1 MTGFVSGPQ
10 EQGADREAGR
20 CEGIGETPWGRCE
33 ALSSWAASV
42 DCGLPDRAAA
52 RRERLAHRARR
63 GPLPPF
69 GPRRGLARLIRA
81 VPTLGPR
88 SPRSL
93 AALAGRER
101 RSVCPRDH
109 RSGTLCADPSYKR
122 AQRDRRQR
130 CLGPALFASQRDSR
144 CSARCRVTH
153 PRLTL
158 RRKKSTC
165 LTNAR
170 KCFSLSLTEL

>member
-20 CEGIGETPWGRCE
+20 CEGLGETPWGRCE

-63 GPLPPF
+63 GPPPPPF

-93 AALAGRER
+93 VALAGRER
-101 RSVCPRDH
+101 RSVCPEI
-109 RSGTLCADPSYKR
+109 TEA
-122 AQRDRRQR
+122 
-130 CLGPALFASQRDSR
+130 
-144 CSARCRVTH
+144 ARFVQTH
-153 PRLTL
+153 
-158 RRKKSTC
+158 
-165 LTNAR
+165 LTNEHKEIEDSDALVLLCLR
-170 KCFSLSLTEL
+170 VNATLAALRDAVLLILV

>member
-10 EQGADREAGR
+10 EQGADRESGR

-63 GPLPPF
+63 G
-69 GPRRGLARLIRA
+69 LARLIRA

-109 RSGTLCADPSYKR
+109 RSGTLCADSSYKR
-122 AQRDRRQR
+122 AQRDRRQQ
-130 CLGPALFASQRDSR
+130 CLGPALFESQRDSR